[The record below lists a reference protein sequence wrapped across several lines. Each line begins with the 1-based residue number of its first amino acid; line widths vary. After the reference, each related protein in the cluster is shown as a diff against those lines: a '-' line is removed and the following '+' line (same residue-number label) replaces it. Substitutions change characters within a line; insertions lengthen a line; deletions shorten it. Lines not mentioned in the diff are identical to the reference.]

1 MKRRSV
7 PGPLS
12 AGTHHGT
19 AIYSWEKGAVQA
31 WFKIGLFRVTVTD
44 PQRSRLDREFFGI
57 AHDLRAAPLVAGEQ
71 REAQHLQPVGMGLT
85 AQQFGGAFA
94 DALGVLTAQ
103 EATEVEKELE
113 QSQVVGP
120 QVAA

>member
-1 MKRRSV
+1 
-7 PGPLS
+7 LIACS
-12 AGTHHGT
+12 AVSLRCVKICDKSI
-19 AIYSWEKGAVQA
+19 ARQEA

-103 EATEVEKELE
+103 EATVVEKELE